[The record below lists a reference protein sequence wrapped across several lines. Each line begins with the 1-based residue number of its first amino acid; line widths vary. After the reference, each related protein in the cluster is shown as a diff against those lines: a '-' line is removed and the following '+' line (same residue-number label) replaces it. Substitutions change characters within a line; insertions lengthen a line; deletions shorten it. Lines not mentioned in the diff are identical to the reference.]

1 MAKVKSL
8 VLMLLASAS
17 KSLSKSLQPVSFS
30 SAKGL
35 KLALDKGSVAVV
47 DVNVGGTHDVLAVFG
62 KLVVP

>member
-1 MAKVKSL
+1 
-8 VLMLLASAS
+8 MLLASAS